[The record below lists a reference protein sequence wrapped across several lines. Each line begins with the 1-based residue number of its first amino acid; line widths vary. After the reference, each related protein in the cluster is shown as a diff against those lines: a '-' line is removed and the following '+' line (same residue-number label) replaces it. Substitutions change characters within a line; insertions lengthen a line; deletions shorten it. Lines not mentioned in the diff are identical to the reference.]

1 MARYIIIRLA
11 DEAEAEQVAQTLL
24 EELNTDGLRFRVGN
38 VDDVYDAVEY
48 LSEGN
53 YTMGMAITEIE
64 DEE

>member
-1 MARYIIIRLA
+1 MARYIIIGLA

-38 VDDVYDAVEY
+38 VDDVYDAVEH

-64 DEE
+64 DD